1 MNFRRVVSLVLVLF
15 VMSLSVEAGELFR
28 KKNKKGEKVEV
39 KKESAYE
46 KFFKGKKCETVRGLF
61 TVHKMDNKVYF
72 ELPLSLMG
80 RDMLLGSTI
89 AEISDNSFGC
99 VGEKP
104 HTPLHIQFTKKD
116 SVVSLR
122 YVSIGYIT
130 EDKNIQDRLDVSF
143 VPTILRNFEVKTYN
157 EDSTAVVID
166 MTDYLLSDD
175 RTIDPF
181 SPYAPILGYDGSLSR
196 DFKKDNSQFEK
207 VKAFSDNVSV
217 QTTLSY
223 TVSVSNSRGYYVYN
237 MPFSA
242 VMTRSF
248 ILLPEEPM
256 RPRMA
261 DPRINIFFTEM
272 ATFANYGRGIQ
283 NTFYANRWRLEP
295 KDMEAYKRGEL
306 VEPVKP
312 IVFYIDDAFPESWKP
327 YIRQA
332 VEVWQKPFEAIGFK
346 NAIIAKDFP
355 KDDPEFEPENFKY
368 SCVRYCP
375 SWVENAMGPSWV
387 DPRTGEILNANVSVY
402 HNILNVVQAWRFI
415 QTAPAD
421 DEVRTRVMR
430 EDILGDCLRYV
441 VSHEVGHCLA
451 LMHNMAS
458 SAAIPTDSLR
468 SPSFTQK
475 YGTTYSIMDYAR
487 NNYVAQPGD
496 KERGVRMTPPEL
508 GVYDYFSIK
517 WLYTP
522 LPEARTSNEEVPTL
536 DKWIGEKSGNPIYR
550 YGKQQIRSRLD
561 PSSFEEDLSDDPIK
575 AGRYGIKNLKYV
587 LAHLNE
593 WIPAADDKD
602 YSFRQMIYNETIY
615 QYLHYLKLAL
625 CNIGGIYLYERYDG
639 DKFPSYETVTREKQ
653 RESLEFLFEQLKDF
667 SWLDDEE
674 LQKGYP
680 IRNNIGKDFESA
692 IIDGILHRFGA
703 VALCSEKA
711 VKDAYSQ
718 EEYMKDI
725 YDRVWAPTRKG
736 AALTGMEK
744 NFQMQFLT
752 FLMEGSGAT
761 ERGLSGSALAFKNE
775 GIEVPE
781 YITAKRMEYFGM
793 QPEKGICLCGGNHLN
808 GKHHFA
814 PQETYGFS
822 FEVRVE
828 PSSEP
833 LKDLYFKTLKSSLEL
848 LKNKANTGSTE
859 TKQHYRLLI
868 YKIEQV
874 LK

>member
-1 MNFRRVVSLVLVLF
+1 MNFRVVSLVLVLF
-15 VMSLSVEAGELFR
+15 VMSFSVEAGELFR
-28 KKNKKGEKVEV
+28 KKNKKGDKVEV

-46 KFFKGKKCETVRGLF
+46 KFFKGKKCETVKGLL
-61 TVHKMDNKVYF
+61 TIHKMDNKVYF
-72 ELPLSLMG
+72 ELPLSLLG

-89 AEISDNSFGC
+89 AEISDNSFGS

-104 HTPLHIQFTKKD
+104 HTPLHIQFTKTD
-116 SVVSLR
+116 SVINLR
-122 YVSIGYIT
+122 YVSLGYVT
-130 EDKNIQDRLDVSF
+130 EDKNIQDRMDVSF
-143 VPTILRNFEVKTYN
+143 KPAILRSFDIKAYN

-166 MTDYLLSDD
+166 LTDYLLSSE

-181 SPYAPILGYDGSLSR
+181 SPYAPITGSDGSIER
-196 DFKKDNSQFEK
+196 DFKKENCQIGK
-207 VKAFSDNVSV
+207 IKAFSDNVSV
-217 QTTLSY
+217 QSVLSY
-223 TVSVSNSRGYYVYN
+223 SVSVRNSQFYYVYQ
-237 MPFSA
+237 MPFTA
-242 VMTRSF
+242 VMTRSL
-248 ILLPEEPM
+248 ILLPEKPM

-272 ATFANYGRGIQ
+272 ATFSNTGRGLQ

-306 VEPVKP
+306 VEPVQP
-312 IVFYIDDAFPESWKP
+312 IVFYIDDAFPEDWKP

-332 VEVWQKPFEAIGFK
+332 VEIWQKPFEKIGFK

-355 KDDPEFEPENFKY
+355 KDDPEFDPENLKY

-402 HNILNVVQAWRFI
+402 HNIVNVVQCWRFI
-415 QTAPAD
+415 QTAQAD
-421 DEVRTRVMR
+421 EEVRTRVLR

-496 KERGVRMTPPEL
+496 KELGVRMTPPEL
-508 GVYDYFSIK
+508 GLYDYFSIK

-522 LPEARTSNEEVPTL
+522 LWDAKTSKEEVPTL
-536 DKWIGEKSGNPIYR
+536 DKWISEKSGNPIYR
-550 YGKQQIRSRLD
+550 YGKQQIYSRLD
-561 PSSFEEDLSDDPIK
+561 PSAFEEDLSDDPVK

-587 LAHLNE
+587 LSHLNE

-602 YSFRQMIYNETIY
+602 YSYRQMIYNESIY
-615 QYLHYLKLAL
+615 QYLHYLTLAIY
-625 CNIGGIYLYERYDG
+625 NIGGIYLYERYDG
-639 DKFPSYETVTREKQ
+639 DKFPSYQTVSKEKQ
-653 RESLEFLFEQLKDF
+653 RESLSFLYEQLGDF
-667 SWLDDEE
+667 AWLDDKQ

-680 IRNNIGKDFESA
+680 IRSDIGKDFESA
-692 IIDGILHRFGA
+692 IIDGILARFKA

-711 VKDAYSQ
+711 PADAYTR
-718 EEYMKDI
+718 EDYLKDI
-725 YDRVWAPTRKG
+725 YAYVWAPTRKG
-736 AALTGMEK
+736 ATLTGMEK
-744 NFQMQFLT
+744 KFQMKFLS
-752 FLMEGSGAT
+752 FLIKGSGAT
-761 ERGLSGSALAFKNE
+761 ESGLGGSKLAFKDDA
-775 GIEVPE
+775 IKIPE
-781 YITAKRMEYFGM
+781 YILSKREEYFGVS
-793 QPEKGICLCGGNHLN
+793 PEKAICGCGANHGMKSLVGN
-808 GKHHFA
+808 
-814 PQETYGFS
+814 PETQGFS
-822 FEVRVE
+822 FQVNVRPPEE
-828 PSSEP
+828 PIE
-833 LKDLYFKTLKSSLEL
+833 DLYFKTLKNSLAL
-848 LKNKANTGSTE
+848 IKSKANTGSAE
-859 TKQHYRLLI
+859 TQQHYRLLI
-868 YKIEQV
+868 YKIEQA

>member
-1 MNFRRVVSLVLVLF
+1 MNLKRVISLVLVLF
-15 VMSLSVEAGELFR
+15 VVSFSLEAGEFLR
-28 KKNKKGEKVEV
+28 KRNKKNGKVEV

-61 TVHKMDNKVYF
+61 TVHKMDNKIYF
-72 ELPLSLMG
+72 ELPLTLMG

-104 HTPLHIQFTKKD
+104 HTPIPIQFTKRD

-122 YVSIGYIT
+122 YVAGGYIT
-130 EDKNIQDRLDVSF
+130 EDKNIQDRLDISS
-143 VPTILRNFEVKTYN
+143 VPAILRNFEIKTYN

-196 DFKKDNSQFEK
+196 DFKKENSQFEK

-217 QTTLSY
+217 QTMLSY
-223 TVSVSNSRGYYVYN
+223 TVSVRNSDFYYVYN

-248 ILLPEEPM
+248 ILLPEKPM
-256 RPRMA
+256 RPRIA
-261 DPRINIFFTEM
+261 DPRINIFFTEL
-272 ATFANYGRGIQ
+272 AEYSNSSRGMQ
-283 NTFYANRWRLEP
+283 NVFYANRWRLEP
-295 KDMEAYKRGEL
+295 KDPDAYRRGEL

-312 IVFYIDDAFPESWKP
+312 IVFYIDDAFPETWKP

-355 KDDPEFEPENFKY
+355 KNDPEFDPENLKY

-402 HNILNVVQAWRFI
+402 HNIVKVVQAWRFI

-421 DEVRTRVMR
+421 NEVRSVVMR
-430 EDILGDCLRYV
+430 DDILGDCLRYV

-451 LMHNMAS
+451 LMHNMSS

-496 KERGVRMTPPEL
+496 KERGVRLTPPEL
-508 GVYDYFSIK
+508 GLYDYFSIK

-522 LPEARTSNEEVPTL
+522 LFDAQTSKEEVAIL
-536 DKWIGEKSGNPIYR
+536 DKWINEKSGNPIYR
-550 YGKQQIRSRLD
+550 YGKQQIRSRWD
-561 PSSFEEDLSDDPIK
+561 PSSFEEDLGDDPVK
-575 AGRYGIKNLKYV
+575 ASRYGIKNLKYL

-593 WIPAADDKD
+593 WIPATDDKD
-602 YSFRQMIYNETIY
+602 YRFRQMIYNETIY
-615 QYLHYLKLAL
+615 QYLHYLKLIL

-639 DKFPSYETVTREKQ
+639 DNFPSYQTVAREKQ
-653 RESLEFLFEQLKDF
+653 REALDFLCEQLKDL
-667 SWLDDEE
+667 SWLDNEE

-680 IRNNIGKDFESA
+680 IRSNIGKDFESA

-703 VALCSEKA
+703 VAVCSEKA
-711 VKDAYSQ
+711 GKDAYTR
-718 EEYMKDI
+718 EDYMKDI
-725 YDRVWAPTRKG
+725 YNYVWTPTKKG
-736 AALTGMEK
+736 VTLTGLEK
-744 NFQMQFLT
+744 KFQMQFLS
-752 FLMEGSGAT
+752 FLLEGSGVMK
-761 ERGLSGSALAFKNE
+761 RGLSGSALAFKDNL
-775 GIEVPE
+775 IDVPE
-781 YITAKRMEYFGM
+781 YIIAKRVEYFGM
-793 QPEKGICLCGGNHLN
+793 QPERNILGENIQDKMYR
-808 GKHHFA
+808 FA
-814 PQETYGFS
+814 PEETYGFDFGVDIS
-822 FEVRVE
+822 A
-828 PSSEP
+828 PSKP
-833 LKDLYFKTLKSSLEL
+833 LEELYFKTLKNSLDL
-848 LKNKANTGSTE
+848 LKAKVNTGSTE

-868 YKIEQV
+868 YKIEQAI
-874 LK
+874 K

>member
-46 KFFKGKKCETVRGLF
+46 KFFKGKKCETERGLF

-143 VPTILRNFEVKTYN
+143 VPAILRNFEVKTYN

-181 SPYAPILGYDGSLSR
+181 SPYAPILGYDGNLSR

-355 KDDPEFEPENFKY
+355 KDDPEFDPENFKY

-475 YGTTYSIMDYAR
+475 YGTTPSIMDYAR
-487 NNYVAQPGD
+487 NNFVAQPGD
-496 KERGVRMTPPEL
+496 YERGVRLTPPIL
-508 GVYDYFSIK
+508 GVYDIYAINWGYRLIPDAK
-517 WLYTP
+517 TP
-522 LPEARTSNEEVPTL
+522 KDEIPTL
-536 DKWIGEKSGNPIYR
+536 DKWIEEKKDDPMYTFGA
-550 YGKQQIRSRLD
+550 QQFPGAYD
-561 PSSFEEDLSDDPIK
+561 PTDQTEDLGNDHFR
-575 AGRYGIKNLKYV
+575 AGEMAVSNLKIIMK
-587 LAHLNE
+587 N
-593 WIPAADDKD
+593 
-602 YSFRQMIYNETIY
+602 F
-615 QYLHYLKLAL
+615 
-625 CNIGGIYLYERYDG
+625 
-639 DKFPSYETVTREKQ
+639 EKW
-653 RESLEFLFEQLKDF
+653 LF
-667 SWLDDEE
+667 DE
-674 LQKGYP
+674 
-680 IRNNIGKDFESA
+680 GKDFATIQEQYAAIVQQYNRHLRHVTPYIGGVLFKEVRQGENELPYTYLDKATQKKAMRWILNQVRTYRDWLMPADLMQRINAPTNYASSVHRYIPA
-692 IIDGILHRFGA
+692 YLVNPTVLFRIQEGGIIDPVKNYTLDSYLNDLIAEVFKTTYQGRKLNNIERDLQSETINQFIRYSSLKPASSGIRNLDFTDDIDLESEAFPCSH
-703 VALCSEKA
+703 ALCRHHDSEEQSFTRINMGPA
-711 VKDAYSQ
+711 LSSADMAP
-718 EEYMKDI
+718 YMTGALKKVLALYKQKRAATADSATRNF
-725 YDRVWAPTRKG
+725 YDYQIITI
-736 AALTGMEK
+736 EK
-744 NFQMQFLT
+744 LFN
-752 FLMEGSGAT
+752 
-761 ERGLSGSALAFKNE
+761 N
-775 GIEVPE
+775 
-781 YITAKRMEYFGM
+781 
-793 QPEKGICLCGGNHLN
+793 
-808 GKHHFA
+808 
-814 PQETYGFS
+814 
-822 FEVRVE
+822 
-828 PSSEP
+828 
-833 LKDLYFKTLKSSLEL
+833 
-848 LKNKANTGSTE
+848 
-859 TKQHYRLLI
+859 
-868 YKIEQV
+868 
-874 LK
+874 